1 MCGVGA
7 LAMLSGGV
15 CSLRPAVYEAT
26 EGAIFRVSLAHRGS
40 PAVAAHALARG
51 CSRCAWSLRCV
62 GGLTGI
68 MATSEKLPEL
78 TFAGYGVATMCAI

>member
-7 LAMLSGGV
+7 LAMLSGGF

-62 GGLTGI
+62 GGLAGI

-78 TFAGYGVATMCAI
+78 SYLLDTG

>member
-51 CSRCAWSLRCV
+51 CGRCAWSLRCV
-62 GGLTGI
+62 GGLAGCFDAFTGAARPRASLLLRRI
-68 MATSEKLPEL
+68 R
-78 TFAGYGVATMCAI
+78 